1 MKNDPPVG
9 PRPDEIVVDLDKLEK
24 CKRCGGELGDFLTSL
39 VVERRLVMVRAR
51 CKKCRQK
58 YVQLKQVPASM
69 LKQFSK
75 VIDEAEPW
83 MQVMADETLVDKND
97 LLKKCGVCGGRLV
110 DHFTCTS
117 GGHNWEVVRARCE
130 KCDKRFVRFKRIY
143 LYK

>member
-1 MKNDPPVG
+1 MKDNQANVK
-9 PRPDEIVVDLDKLEK
+9 PDEIVADLDKLEK

-39 VVERRLVMVRAR
+39 AVEQRLAITRAR
-51 CKKCRQK
+51 CKKCHQK

-83 MQVMADETLVDKND
+83 MQIMTDEILIGSDD
-97 LLKKCGVCGGRLV
+97 RLEKCNSCDGRLV
-110 DHFTCTS
+110 DRFVCTS

-130 KCDKRFVRFKRIY
+130 RCDKRFVRFRRIY